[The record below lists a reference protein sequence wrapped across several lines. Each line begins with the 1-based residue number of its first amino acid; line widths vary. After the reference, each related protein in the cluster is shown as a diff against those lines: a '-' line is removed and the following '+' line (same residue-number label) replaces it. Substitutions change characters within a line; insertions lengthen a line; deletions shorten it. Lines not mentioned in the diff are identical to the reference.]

1 MPSRA
6 AVEATLAYQ
15 KAEAERVAKY
25 QAEQNA
31 ANSAIASLTENEIAT
46 NRDALR
52 AQMGAMQAVGLQNN
66 VNIYQNNSP
75 IDADRHIDNI
85 ATSLAKDYG
94 VTDLRDI
101 TVVPG
106 VISKVSNQVELKNG
120 QYVYKEG
127 TSLGNYYGAG
137 TPVISQHISNQYFN
151 SKNGKEIPAYKFA
164 SSGEGD
170 GYSDYTLSTIRLA
183 DGKNVVV
190 PMQEYSKSGFGEVQE
205 NLAPYLPIVALALAA
220 TGVGTAIGTS
230 ILGAGASVGAATAV
244 GGAALNLGAQ
254 TLAGKIENVS
264 DVLQAVAPS
273 AVTFGLSE
281 IAGVYK
287 AVDTAKQALAYDA
300 LINADKLEDI
310 GTVSS
315 GIKALT
321 DAGTVLEQLTGISG
335 KAADVLGNAI
345 KGGVSASLSD
355 QDVTTGTV
363 FGALE
368 GLKTAKVD
376 LREPAPVTE
385 ANPFKSSF
393 EITPT
398 TLTSAPENT
407 DALAKA
413 LGIDTTG
420 LDMGDVIPTDNLLT
434 TQTYT
439 VTNPLSKITTIN
451 KQTEEA
457 LSGAGTTTVSSINN
471 QTDELFEPFSK
482 EAFMPGKTTT
492 TPTFTT
498 TTQEGMLG
506 DVGSGVSNLTG
517 STTIGDVTD
526 VNKTNTYG
534 GMLGEIGSGASNL
547 TNNKLIGD
555 VTTLDV
561 TGVNKGLGG
570 TLGLSNYTGDT
581 LYDPRIS
588 MQGQGDKVT
597 SGFAGGADQA
607 KTLSGK
613 DIVTIGTA
621 VAGVAAAGAV
631 TDAATNTTRSVS
643 TVGRPTYA
651 NAPIKGFRMQKMQNE
666 GGLTTYIPYI
676 NQTSLLPVPTGYK
689 SI

>member
-1 MPSRA
+1 MA
-6 AVEATLAYQ
+6 NNADVQ
-15 KAEAERVAKY
+15 K
-25 QAEQNA
+25 N
-31 ANSAIASLTENEIAT
+31 I
-46 NRDALR
+46 DALR
-52 AQMGAMQAVGLQNN
+52 AQMGAMQSIGLQNN
-66 VNIYQNNSP
+66 VNIYQNRSP
-75 IDADRHIDNI
+75 VDADTHIDNI
-85 ATSLAKDYG
+85 ATSLARDYG
-94 VTDLRDI
+94 VKDLRDI
-101 TVVPG
+101 GVRTVVNIADVNVAPRG
-106 VISKVSNQVELKNG
+106 QPPEMVRGYETLANG
-120 QYVYKEG
+120 DIVW
-127 TSLGNYYGAG
+127 SYGQNKG
-137 TPVISQHISNQYFN
+137 QKINPKFIQQEYFN
-151 SKNGKEIPAYKFA
+151 KETKQVIPAYKFA

-170 GYSDYTLSTIRLA
+170 GYSDYTLQSIKLA
-183 DGKNVVV
+183 DGTSIAV

-205 NLAPYLPIVALALAA
+205 SLAPYLPIVALALAA

-254 TLAGKIENVS
+254 ALAGNIKNAS
-264 DVLQAVAPS
+264 DVLQAVAPA
-273 AVTFGLSE
+273 AVTFGISE

-300 LINADKLEDI
+300 LVNADKLEDL

-315 GIKALT
+315 SIKAVT
-321 DAGTVLEQLTGISG
+321 DAGVVVEQLTGISG
-335 KAADVLGNAI
+335 KVADVLGNAV

-368 GLKTAKVD
+368 GFKTPKTD

-413 LGIDTTG
+413 LGVETFSVPSPKIITVNDQTNAALTG
-420 LDMGDVIPTDNLLT
+420 T
-434 TQTYT
+434 
-439 VTNPLSKITTIN
+439 
-451 KQTEEA
+451 
-457 LSGAGTTTVSSINN
+457 GTTTVSSIND

-482 EAFMPGKTTT
+482 EAFMPGKATTT
-492 TPTFTT
+492 STFTP

-517 STTIGDVTD
+517 NKDLGNVTD
-526 VNKTNTYG
+526 LGATNTYG

-555 VTTLDV
+555 VTTLDT

-570 TLGLSNYTGDT
+570 TLGLSNYTGDV

-597 SGFAGGADQA
+597 SGFVGGEDTK
-607 KTLSGK
+607 KTLTGS
-613 DIVTIGTA
+613 DIVKIGTA
-621 VAGVAAAGAV
+621 VAGVAAAGSALDS
-631 TDAATNTTRSVS
+631 TTNKTTTVP

-689 SI
+689 AI

>member
-1 MPSRA
+1 MA
-6 AVEATLAYQ
+6 NNADVQ
-15 KAEAERVAKY
+15 K
-25 QAEQNA
+25 N
-31 ANSAIASLTENEIAT
+31 I
-46 NRDALR
+46 DALR
-52 AQMGAMQAVGLQNN
+52 AQMGAMQSVGLQNN
-66 VNIYQNNSP
+66 VNIYQNRSP
-75 IDADRHIDNI
+75 VDADTHINNI
-85 ATSLAKDYG
+85 ATSLARDYG

-106 VISKVSNQVELKNG
+106 ITPKFAGQAELKNG
-120 QYVYKEG
+120 QLVYKEG
-127 TSLGNYYGAG
+127 TPLGNYYGAG
-137 TPVISQHISNQYFN
+137 TPLIPFHVNNKYFN
-151 SKNGKEIPAYKFA
+151 SKNNKEIPAYKFA
-164 SSGEGD
+164 STGEGD
-170 GYSDYTLSTIRLA
+170 GYSDYTLQSIKLA
-183 DGKNVVV
+183 DGTSIAL

-205 NLAPYLPIVALALAA
+205 SLAPYLPIVALALAA
-220 TGVGTAIGTS
+220 TGVGTAIGSS
-230 ILGAGASVGAATAV
+230 ILGAGASAGAATAV

-254 TLAGKIENVS
+254 ALAGNIKNAS
-264 DVLQAVAPS
+264 DVFQAVAPA

-300 LINADKLEDI
+300 LVSADKLEDL
-310 GTVSS
+310 GTVAS

-321 DAGTVLEQLTGISG
+321 DAGVVVEQLTGISG
-335 KAADVLGNAI
+335 KVADVLGNAV

-407 DALAKA
+407 DALSKA
-413 LGIDTTG
+413 LGIETFSVD
-420 LDMGDVIPTDNLLT
+420 
-434 TQTYT
+434 
-439 VTNPLSKITTIN
+439 NPLSGITNIN

-457 LSGAGTTTVSSINN
+457 LAGAGTTTVSSIND
-471 QTDELFEPFSK
+471 QTNELFEPFSK

-492 TPTFTT
+492 TASTFTP

-506 DVGSGVSNLTG
+506 DVGSGVSNIMG
-517 STTIGDVTD
+517 NTTLGNVTD
-526 VNKTNTYG
+526 LGATNTYG
-534 GMLGEIGSGASNL
+534 GMLGEIGSGASNIMGN
-547 TNNKLIGD
+547 TSIGN
-555 VTTLDV
+555 VATLDV

-570 TLGLSNYTGDT
+570 TLGTSQLNETTSNILGNASSKPT
-581 LYDPRIS
+581 IS
-588 MQGQGDKVT
+588 GEN
-597 SGFAGGADQA
+597 
-607 KTLSGK
+607 
-613 DIVTIGTA
+613 IVKIGTA
-621 VAGVAAAGAV
+621 VAGVAAAGSAL
-631 TDAATNTTRSVS
+631 DSTNKTITTPTSS
-643 TVGRPTYA
+643 AKATYA

>member
-1 MPSRA
+1 MA
-6 AVEATLAYQ
+6 NNADVQ
-15 KAEAERVAKY
+15 K
-25 QAEQNA
+25 N
-31 ANSAIASLTENEIAT
+31 I
-46 NRDALR
+46 DALR
-52 AQMGAMQAVGLQNN
+52 AQMGAMQSVGLQNN
-66 VNIYQNNSP
+66 VNIYQNRSP
-75 IDADRHIDNI
+75 VDADTHIDNI
-85 ATSLAKDYG
+85 ATSLARDYG
-94 VTDLRDI
+94 VKDLRDI
-101 TVVPG
+101 GVRTVVNIADVNVAPRG
-106 VISKVSNQVELKNG
+106 QPPEMVKGYETLANG
-120 QYVYKEG
+120 DIVW
-127 TSLGNYYGAG
+127 SYGQNKG
-137 TPVISQHISNQYFN
+137 QKINPKFIQQEYFN
-151 SKNGKEIPAYKFA
+151 KETKQVIPAYKFA

-170 GYSDYTLSTIRLA
+170 GYSDYTLSTITLA

-254 TLAGKIENVS
+254 ALAGNIKNAS

-287 AVDTAKQALAYDA
+287 AVDTAKQALAY
-300 LINADKLEDI
+300 ADNLEDI

-315 GIKALT
+315 SIKAVT
-321 DAGTVLEQLTGISG
+321 DAGVVVEQLTGISG
-335 KAADVLGNAI
+335 KVADVLGNAV

-368 GLKTAKVD
+368 GLKTAKVEK

-434 TQTYT
+434 AQTST
-439 VTNPLSKITTIN
+439 VTNPFSKITTIN

-457 LSGAGTTTVSSINN
+457 LSGAGTTTVSSIND

-492 TPTFTT
+492 TASTFTP

-506 DVGSGVSNLTG
+506 DVGSGVSNIMG
-517 STTIGDVTD
+517 NTTLGDVTD
-526 VNKTNTYG
+526 LGATNTYG

-570 TLGLSNYTGDT
+570 TLGLSNYTGDP

-597 SGFAGGADQA
+597 SGFVGGEDTK
-607 KTLSGK
+607 KTLTGS
-613 DIVTIGTA
+613 DIVKIGTA
-621 VAGVAAAGAV
+621 VAGVAAV
-631 TDAATNTTRSVS
+631 DSVLDSTTTKTTTVPS
-643 TVGRPTYA
+643 VGRPTYA

-689 SI
+689 AI

>member
-1 MPSRA
+1 MPSA
-6 AVEATLAYQ
+6 AVIEANRAREREQ
-15 KAEAERVAKY
+15 AEIAAKY
-25 QAEQNA
+25 KSEQDA
-31 ANSAIASLTENEIAT
+31 ANSAIASLTESQIAT
-46 NRDALR
+46 SRDALR

-66 VNIYQNNSP
+66 VNIYQNSSP
-75 IDADRHIDNI
+75 VAADRHIDNI

-106 VISKVSNQVELKNG
+106 VIPKMASQVELKNG
-120 QYVYKEG
+120 EYVYK
-127 TSLGNYYGAG
+127 AG
-137 TPVISQHISNQYFN
+137 TAAANIWGTGSPLQSFHVQNKYFN

-164 SSGEGD
+164 STGEGD

-190 PMQEYSKSGFGEVQE
+190 PMQEYSKSGFGAVQE
-205 NLAPYLPIVALALAA
+205 SLAPYLPIVALALAA
-220 TGVGTAIGTS
+220 TGVGTAIGSS
-230 ILGAGASVGAATAV
+230 ILGAGASAGAATAV

-254 TLAGKIENVS
+254 ALAGKIENVS
-264 DVLQAVAPS
+264 DVLQTIAPS

-300 LINADKLEDI
+300 LISADRLEDI

-315 GIKALT
+315 SIKAAT
-321 DAGTVLEQLTGISG
+321 DAGVVLEKLTGISG

-368 GLKTAKVD
+368 GFKTPKTD
-376 LREPAPVTE
+376 LREPATVTE

-393 EITPT
+393 EITTT

-413 LGIDTTG
+413 LGVDTTG

-434 TQTYT
+434 TQTST
-439 VTNPLSKITTIN
+439 VTNPFNKITTIN

-457 LSGAGTTTVSSINN
+457 LSGAGTTTVSSIND

-482 EAFMPGKTTT
+482 EAFMPGKTT

-506 DVGSGVSNLTG
+506 DVGSGVSNLKG
-517 STTIGDVTD
+517 NKDLGNVTD
-526 VNKTNTYG
+526 LGATNTYG

-547 TNNKLIGD
+547 TNNKLIGN
-555 VTTLDV
+555 VATLDI

-570 TLGLSNYTGDT
+570 TLGTSQLNETTSNILGTPSSKAT
-581 LYDPRIS
+581 IS
-588 MQGQGDKVT
+588 GENIVKI
-597 SGFAGGADQA
+597 GA
-607 KTLSGK
+607 
-613 DIVTIGTA
+613 A
-621 VAGVAAAGAV
+621 VAGVAEAGSALDS
-631 TDAATNTTRSVS
+631 TTNKTTTVP

-689 SI
+689 AI

>member
-1 MPSRA
+1 MPPIDFTNLDASGFQDSINKQ
-6 AVEATLAYQ
+6 VERSFTNPQETAQ
-15 KAEAERVAKY
+15 EAR
-25 QAEQNA
+25 
-31 ANSAIASLTENEIAT
+31 IASIPGYANLY
-46 NRDALR
+46 
-52 AQMGAMQAVGLQNN
+52 AQLGAMQAIGLQNN
-66 VNIYQNNSP
+66 VNIYQNRSP
-75 IDADRHIDNI
+75 VDANTHIINI

-101 TVVPG
+101 GITQGVIPKFAIATIQQRGKPTYSAQTYDVGSDGILRWNDKVPITLQQYHVPG
-106 VISKVSNQVELKNG
+106 EPVQQNLLYNTYYNKNNP
-120 QYVYKEG
+120 
-127 TSLGNYYGAG
+127 S
-137 TPVISQHISNQYFN
+137 I
-151 SKNGKEIPAYKFA
+151 EIPAYKFA

-170 GYSDYTLSTIRLA
+170 GYSDYTLQSIKLA
-183 DGKNVVV
+183 DGTSIVL

-244 GGAALNLGAQ
+244 GSAALNLGAQ
-254 TLAGKIENVS
+254 ALAGKIENVS

-281 IAGVYK
+281 IADVYK

-300 LINADKLEDI
+300 LINADKLEDL

-315 GIKALT
+315 SIKAAT

-355 QDVTTGTV
+355 QDITTGTV

-368 GLKTAKVD
+368 GFKTPKTD
-376 LREPAPVTE
+376 LREPASVTE

-407 DALAKA
+407 DALSKA
-413 LGIDTTG
+413 LGIETFSVD
-420 LDMGDVIPTDNLLT
+420 
-434 TQTYT
+434 
-439 VTNPLSKITTIN
+439 NPLSGITNIN

-457 LSGAGTTTVSSINN
+457 LAGAGTTTVSSIND
-471 QTDELFEPFSK
+471 QTNELFEPFSK

-492 TPTFTT
+492 TPTFTS

-517 STTIGDVTD
+517 STIIGDVTD
-526 VNKTNTYG
+526 VNQTNTYG
-534 GMLGEIGSGASNL
+534 GMLGEVGSGASNL
-547 TNNKLIGD
+547 TNNKSIGD

-607 KTLSGK
+607 KTLSGS
-613 DIVTIGTA
+613 DIVKIGTA
-621 VAGVAAAGAV
+621 VVGLGAAGSAL
-631 TDAATNTTRSVS
+631 DSTNKTITTPTPSLK
-643 TVGRPTYA
+643 PTYA

>member
-1 MPSRA
+1 
-6 AVEATLAYQ
+6 
-15 KAEAERVAKY
+15 
-25 QAEQNA
+25 
-31 ANSAIASLTENEIAT
+31 
-46 NRDALR
+46 
-52 AQMGAMQAVGLQNN
+52 MQSVGLQNN
-66 VNIYQNNSP
+66 VNIYQNRSP
-75 IDADRHIDNI
+75 VDADTHIDNI
-85 ATSLAKDYG
+85 ATSLARDYG
-94 VTDLRDI
+94 VKDLRDI
-101 TVVPG
+101 GVRTVVNIADVNVAPRG
-106 VISKVSNQVELKNG
+106 QPPEMVKGYETLANG
-120 QYVYKEG
+120 DIVW
-127 TSLGNYYGAG
+127 SYGQNKG
-137 TPVISQHISNQYFN
+137 QKINPKFIQQEYFN
-151 SKNGKEIPAYKFA
+151 KETKQVIPAYKFA

-170 GYSDYTLSTIRLA
+170 GYSDYTLQSIKLA
-183 DGKNVVV
+183 DGTSIAL

-220 TGVGTAIGTS
+220 TGVGTAIGSS
-230 ILGAGASVGAATAV
+230 ILGAGASAGAATAV

-254 TLAGKIENVS
+254 ALAGNIKNAS
-264 DVLQAVAPS
+264 DVFQAVAPA

-300 LINADKLEDI
+300 LVSADKLEDL
-310 GTVSS
+310 GTVAS

-321 DAGTVLEQLTGISG
+321 DAGVVVEQLTGISG
-335 KAADVLGNAI
+335 KVADVLGNAV

-363 FGALE
+363 FGVLE

-413 LGIDTTG
+413 LGVETFSIPGTKIITLG
-420 LDMGDVIPTDNLLT
+420 SALDDDGRAWRRSPFPET
-434 TQTYT
+434 
-439 VTNPLSKITTIN
+439 
-451 KQTEEA
+451 
-457 LSGAGTTTVSSINN
+457 TTTVSSIND

-492 TPTFTT
+492 TAPTFTS

-506 DVGSGVSNLTG
+506 DVGSGVSNIMG
-517 STTIGDVTD
+517 NTTLGNVTD
-526 VNKTNTYG
+526 LGATNTYG
-534 GMLGEIGSGASNL
+534 GMLGEIGSGASNIMG
-547 TNNKLIGD
+547 NKSIGN
-555 VTTLDV
+555 VATLDV

-570 TLGLSNYTGDT
+570 TLGTSQLNETTSNILGTPSSKAT
-581 LYDPRIS
+581 IS
-588 MQGQGDKVT
+588 GEN
-597 SGFAGGADQA
+597 
-607 KTLSGK
+607 
-613 DIVTIGTA
+613 IVKIGTA
-621 VAGVAAAGAV
+621 VAGVAAAGSAL
-631 TDAATNTTRSVS
+631 DSTNKTTTIPTSS
-643 TVGRPTYA
+643 AKATYA